1 MKLRELR
8 EKLADVDPD
17 LDVLCYTED
26 PSLVQPDR
34 TFLLLDIRAVSTPHA
49 ERTGDDSGG
58 LRFGRSSASQRF
70 VMFELRQ
77 TGD

>member
-49 ERTGDDSGG
+49 ERIETGDGG
-58 LRFGRSSASQRF
+58 LRFGKSSDSERF
-70 VMFELRQ
+70 VMFELRS
-77 TGD
+77 TRG

>member
-8 EKLADVDPD
+8 EKLADLDPD
-17 LDVLCYTED
+17 LEVLCYTED

-49 ERTGDDSGG
+49 ERTGDEDGG
-58 LRFGRSSASQRF
+58 LRFGRNSGSERF
-70 VMFELRQ
+70 VMFELRP
-77 TGD
+77 TPN